1 MATDSD
7 NALHQI
13 FFLGTIIDYL
23 GKVWGQLPDHRKPNH
38 NTQYQIVDGVL
49 AAFAVFFMQ
58 SPSFL
63 AQQRT
68 MKGKRGRSNAETLFQ
83 IQHLPSDPQIRNLL
97 DPLLPSYF
105 EPEYDWLLHQ
115 LDQWGGLAGFRDYE
129 QTFLVALDGVVYFSS
144 TKISCP
150 QCSQRKDATGQAHY
164 YHAALTPV
172 MVKPDSPQVLPL
184 APEFIAPQDGHAKQ
198 DCEQVAARRWLLKHG
213 PTQPPFSR
221 TYLADDL
228 FSHQPLCQQI
238 VDQQQYFLFVCKPDS
253 HSTLYEWVT
262 GLEKGGS
269 LSHHSLRR
277 WNGKHGE
284 LWRYRFVSQIPL
296 RDGEDALLVNWLELT
311 VIHEQTG
318 EVLYHN
324 AFITNH
330 SITVATVDPL
340 GRVGRARWK
349 VENENNNVLKN
360 RGYHFEHNFGHGHQ
374 QLSSVLCSLNLLA
387 FLAHTL
393 LHLVDQLY
401 RLLRETLAVRRT
413 FFDDLRALTRYML
426 FESWEALFRFM
437 AEGLELPLPPA
448 IPP

>member
-221 TYLADDL
+221 TYLGMR
-228 FSHQPLCQQI
+228 I
-238 VDQQQYFLFVCKPDS
+238 
-253 HSTLYEWVT
+253 
-262 GLEKGGS
+262 
-269 LSHHSLRR
+269 
-277 WNGKHGE
+277 N
-284 LWRYRFVSQIPL
+284 
-296 RDGEDALLVNWLELT
+296 
-311 VIHEQTG
+311 
-318 EVLYHN
+318 
-324 AFITNH
+324 
-330 SITVATVDPL
+330 
-340 GRVGRARWK
+340 
-349 VENENNNVLKN
+349 
-360 RGYHFEHNFGHGHQ
+360 
-374 QLSSVLCSLNLLA
+374 
-387 FLAHTL
+387 
-393 LHLVDQLY
+393 
-401 RLLRETLAVRRT
+401 
-413 FFDDLRALTRYML
+413 
-426 FESWEALFRFM
+426 
-437 AEGLELPLPPA
+437 
-448 IPP
+448 

>member
-1 MATDSD
+1 M
-7 NALHQI
+7 LPI
-13 FFLGTIIDYL
+13 YFLGIIIDYL
-23 GKVWGQLPDHRKPNH
+23 CKTWGQLPDHRKPSP
-38 NTQYQIVDGVL
+38 NTQYQMADGVL

-63 AQQRT
+63 AHQRKL
-68 MKGKRGRSNAETLFQ
+68 KGKHGRSNAETLFQ

-97 DPLLPSYF
+97 DPLPPSHF
-105 EPEYDWLLHQ
+105 EPNYEWLLHQ
-115 LDQWGGLAGFRDYE
+115 LDHWGGLAGFRDYQ

-150 QCSQRKDATGQAHY
+150 QCSQRRDSTGQVHY
-164 YHAALTPV
+164 YHTALTPV
-172 MVKPDSPQVLPL
+172 IVKPDSRQVLPL
-184 APEFIAPQDGHAKQ
+184 APEFIEPQDGHAKQ
-198 DCEQVAARRWLLKHG
+198 DCEQVAARRWLQKQG
-213 PTQPPFSR
+213 ASQPPYSR

-238 VDQQQYFLFVCKPDS
+238 VDQHQYFLLVCKPDS
-253 HSTLYEWVT
+253 HPTLYEWVA

-277 WNGKHGE
+277 WNGKYGE
-284 LWRYRFVSQIPL
+284 LWQYRFVSQIPL

-311 VIHEQTG
+311 VRHEQTG
-318 EVLYHN
+318 AVLYHN

-330 SITVATVDPL
+330 SITAATVDPL

-360 RGYHFEHNFGHGHQ
+360 RGYHFEHNFGHG
-374 QLSSVLCSLNLLA
+374 QLQLASVLCSLNLLA
-387 FLAHTL
+387 FLIHTL
-393 LHLVDQLY
+393 LHLVDRLY
-401 RLLRETLAVRRT
+401 RLLRDTLAARQT

-426 FESWEALFRFM
+426 FDSWEALFRFM
-437 AEGLELPLPPA
+437 AEGLELTFPSALPP
-448 IPP
+448 